1 MPQCGYC
8 QSGMLMTTAELL
20 KRKPKPT
27 DADIDEAISGHICRC
42 GTYPR
47 LRKAIHTAAAMGAK
61 PAPPK
66 PTAAKPA
73 PTKSATVGGAK

>member
-1 MPQCGYC
+1 
-8 QSGMLMTTAELL
+8 MLMTTSELL

-47 LRKAIHTAAAMGAK
+47 LRKAIRTAAALASPK
-61 PAPPK
+61 PASK
-66 PTAAKPA
+66 PAAK
-73 PTKSATVGGAK
+73 GAAK